1 MCGEV
6 ARKEAKVRGWWW
18 WLMMILILMQ
28 LLSPQLLA
36 ALMSYCSL
44 FATKPEI
51 KYKSFNHSRYK
62 FLNENLGCWIS
73 EKFFFFF
80 PTHHFLPHSFCFLP
94 LFLFVLVFLHS
105 LFLLVFASLPFF
117 LWVFF
122 WVFARSLFLCF
133 FFLSLF
139 LFVFILHVCVKEEEK
154 LYSSKQECVKL
165 DNVF

>member
-1 MCGEV
+1 
-6 ARKEAKVRGWWW
+6 
-18 WLMMILILMQ
+18 
-28 LLSPQLLA
+28 
-36 ALMSYCSL
+36 
-44 FATKPEI
+44 
-51 KYKSFNHSRYK
+51 
-62 FLNENLGCWIS
+62 LNENLGCWIS

-80 PTHHFLPHSFCFLP
+80 PTRHFLPHSFCFLP
-94 LFLFVLVFLHS
+94 LFPFVLVFLHS

-117 LWVFF
+117 FYEFFF

>member
-36 ALMSYCSL
+36 ALMSYCSP

-80 PTHHFLPHSFCFLP
+80 PTRHFLPHSFCFLP
-94 LFLFVLVFLHS
+94 LFPFVLVFLHS

-117 LWVFF
+117 FMSFFFGCLLEVFSY
-122 WVFARSLFLCF
+122 VFSFFLCF
-133 FFLSLF
+133 SLCLFFMYVWWRRRSSIGASKSVLS
-139 LFVFILHVCVKEEEK
+139 
-154 LYSSKQECVKL
+154 
-165 DNVF
+165 